1 MLNNVILLFFISFPF
16 VCEYVIGYMF
26 SVPGIE
32 TYIGDWNYF
41 SIIVLILKVELFYLP
56 FILFD
61 KKTKVLIYAYIAIGY
76 IPALI
81 NCMHMLILRSV
92 LSSCSI
98 YVILN
103 SNINEICEFIEHA
116 WSYKT
121 LAVMTL
127 FTAVSVM
134 FVRFNKIKFECKKT
148 YIQND
153 KLLIACCMSSY
164 IYIFF
169 CGEDQNL
176 NCFRIVKAVYEY
188 VIEQRKYEK
197 VLNTHIDY
205 GEVKS
210 RINSDKNQTYI
221 VIFGESVDKKHMGLY
236 GYYRDTTPYFDEIK
250 DELKVFK
257 NVKSGFASTLESLRG
272 GVTFHRDIKN
282 GNIISFLNHAQFKTY
297 WLSNQFAIGGYDTLF
312 GIIAKLTNG
321 FSIFVNTCMPLLG
334 HINAY
339 DEALISKIKRALD
352 DYSNK
357 KVIFVHLFGSHVY
370 YKHRYPD
377 TFNCFCN
384 STMTARQQS
393 VACYDNSI
401 RYTDYVLRQILDL
414 LKTRKN
420 EVSCMLYFSDHGE
433 DCYDEPESIHCHCE
447 SATRLHSYDIPMI
460 VWASDEYKKL
470 VNVDAWDTDKKYVTT
485 DMIYSILDLI
495 GLEGEYIDRKK
506 SLFYTENQ

>member
-1 MLNNVILLFFISFPF
+1 
-16 VCEYVIGYMF
+16 MF

-32 TYIGDWNYF
+32 TYIGNWNYF

-61 KKTKVLIYAYIAIGY
+61 KKTKVLIYAYLVIGY

-134 FVRFNKIKFECKKT
+134 FVRFRNAKIDLQVRGNKVLFIFYVVYL
-148 YIQND
+148 YI
-153 KLLIACCMSSY
+153 
-164 IYIFF
+164 IFSGNI
-169 CGEDQNL
+169 CR
-176 NCFRIVKAVYEY
+176 RIHFVHIVRAIHEY
-188 VIEQRKYEK
+188 VIEQLKYK
-197 VLNTHIDY
+197 DALNTHIDY

-210 RINSDKNQTYI
+210 RINSDKKQTYI

-236 GYYRDTTPYFDEIK
+236 GYYRDTTPYFDEIRN
-250 DELKVFK
+250 ELKIFK
-257 NVKSGFASTLESLRG
+257 NVKSGFATTLESLRG

-297 WLSNQFAIGGYDTLF
+297 WLSNQFAVGHADTLF

-321 FSIFVNTCMPLLG
+321 FSVFTNNCTYFRELVTNV
-334 HINAY
+334 Y
-339 DEALISKIKRALD
+339 DEALISKIKNALD
-352 DYSNK
+352 DCSNK
-357 KVIFVHLFGSHVY
+357 KVIFVHLLGSHAG
-370 YKHRYPD
+370 YKYRYPD

-401 RYTDYVLRQILDL
+401 RYTDYVLKHVLDL
-414 LKTRKN
+414 LKSRKN
-420 EVSCMLYFSDHGE
+420 EVTCMLYFSDHGE
-433 DCYDEPESIHCHCE
+433 DCYDEPESTHFHAETI
-447 SATRLHSYDIPMI
+447 TRPHVYDIPMI

-506 SLFYTENQ
+506 SLFYTEDQ